1 MSQLQIG
8 LVSLGALI
16 ILAVLLFNWWQ
27 ERNIR
32 RETVRRFDGP
42 IDDVLMEEL
51 RKQPQPEATEEFR
64 IDTETV
70 VEISEEVIL
79 VDTHVE
85 QDRKENPLAAEPAEA
100 LESEPETEPEPAP
113 EPEPEPSSSVEPQPE
128 QDHDADEIAPEPIQP
143 GDTQPVAPIAGELPP
158 MADPQID
165 EIAIITPAQPCS
177 GSMIRDALQ
186 PLPVFQKTVRWL
198 GQDASGASYP
208 LTKEQEQ
215 TRFNRI
221 ISTLQLA
228 DRSGPAN
235 GEDLRNFHAKV
246 EDLATRI
253 SGEVEWREHG
263 DPLQYARDLDQF
275 CIDVDVMISLQL
287 NAGAGASFA
296 GTKLRGL
303 AEAGGLVLKD
313 DGQFHCLNDAGE
325 SLFVLAC
332 LERRAL
338 TPDVLRTVLLRG
350 VVLMMDVPRVANG
363 VEVFNQMVLLGR
375 KLEAALSI
383 KLMDENQHLLGDADI
398 EKIRQQLKVIYSKM
412 HARGV
417 SPGDTTAL
425 RLFS

>member
-1 MSQLQIG
+1 
-8 LVSLGALI
+8 
-16 ILAVLLFNWWQ
+16 
-27 ERNIR
+27 
-32 RETVRRFDGP
+32 
-42 IDDVLMEEL
+42 
-51 RKQPQPEATEEFR
+51 
-64 IDTETV
+64 
-70 VEISEEVIL
+70 
-79 VDTHVE
+79 
-85 QDRKENPLAAEPAEA
+85 
-100 LESEPETEPEPAP
+100 
-113 EPEPEPSSSVEPQPE
+113 
-128 QDHDADEIAPEPIQP
+128 
-143 GDTQPVAPIAGELPP
+143 
-158 MADPQID
+158 
-165 EIAIITPAQPCS
+165 
-177 GSMIRDALQ
+177 MIRDALQ

-198 GQDASGASYP
+198 GQDASGASYAV
-208 LTKEQEQ
+208 TKEHEQ

-253 SGEVEWREHG
+253 SAEVEWREHG

-417 SPGDTTAL
+417 SPGNTTAL

>member
-51 RKQPQPEATEEFR
+51 RNQPLPEAAEDFR
-64 IDTETV
+64 IDPEIV
-70 VEISEEVIL
+70 LEISEEVIL
-79 VDTHVE
+79 VDTYVE
-85 QDRKENPLAAEPAEA
+85 QDREENPL
-100 LESEPETEPEPAP
+100 ETESAESGP
-113 EPEPEPSSSVEPQPE
+113 EPEPEQSSSVEPQSE
-128 QDHDADEIAPEPIQP
+128 QDYRADEIAPEPSQP
-143 GDTQPVAPIAGELPP
+143 RDTQSVAPIAGELSP
-158 MADPQID
+158 MVDPQID
-165 EIAIITPAQPCS
+165 EIAIITPGQPCS

-198 GQDASGASYP
+198 GQDASGVSYP
-208 LTKEQEQ
+208 VTKEHEQ
-215 TRFNRI
+215 TQFNRI

-253 SGEVEWREHG
+253 GGEVEWREHG
-263 DPLQYARDLDQF
+263 DPLQYARELDQF

-296 GTKLRGL
+296 GTKLRGV
-303 AEAGGLVLKD
+303 AEAAGLVLKD

-350 VVLMMDVPRVANG
+350 VVLMMDVPRVASG
-363 VEVFNQMVLLGR
+363 IEAFNQMVLLGR

-383 KLMDENQHLLGDADI
+383 KLMDENQHPLGDADI

-412 HARGV
+412 YARGV
-417 SPGDTTAL
+417 IPGNATAL